1 MLVAGIVVCAVV
13 SVVEAGM
20 SELAVVSGQLN
31 SKDGV
36 GYVGLVV
43 KGSNVRVD
51 WRMEMGEEPR
61 RRSKL
66 RRSSNYWRRWRNRR
80 KPLSQVFS
88 SARCRMFPFD
98 TGYTP

>member
-1 MLVAGIVVCAVV
+1 MHVAGIVVCAVV
-13 SVVEAGM
+13 SVVEAGR

-51 WRMEMGEEPR
+51 WRREMAEEPR
-61 RRSKL
+61 RRSKS
-66 RRSSNYWRRWRNRR
+66 RRSSNCWRRWRNLR
-80 KPLSQVFS
+80 KPLSQIFG
-88 SARCRMFPFD
+88 SARCRTFPLD